1 MSCGVG
7 RGRGSDLALLWLGCR
22 LAAVALIRPV
32 AWEPPYASSAALKRQ
47 KAKKKKKYLNLGLT
61 PNPCSFHSACVL
73 PQRRAGVCMWEELGE
88 GQPCS
93 TWGVLGNRLG
103 WGTGRL
109 KRIAW
114 CVCYGGGQIPEFQG
128 SFHLAKFYRT
138 DFLTP

>member
-1 MSCGVG
+1 MEEK
-7 RGRGSDLALLWLGCR
+7 AHKN
-22 LAAVALIRPV
+22 
-32 AWEPPYASSAALKRQ
+32 ESAA
-47 KAKKKKKYLNLGLT
+47 KAVMRPQTLACMT
-61 PNPCSFHSACVL
+61 PNLCSFHNVL

-114 CVCYGGGQIPEFQG
+114 CVCYRGGQIPEFQG